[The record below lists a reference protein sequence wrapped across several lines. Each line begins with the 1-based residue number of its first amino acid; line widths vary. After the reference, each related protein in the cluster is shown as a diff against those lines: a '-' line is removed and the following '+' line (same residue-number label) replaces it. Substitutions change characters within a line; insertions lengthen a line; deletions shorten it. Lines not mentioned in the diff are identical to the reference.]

1 MGDYPLSFDMCPK
14 IHAHPSGLV
23 NGLCTLSG
31 LSACNPYRCSI
42 NCSNNDR
49 VDEGECMSNSVQRM
63 AKAGENIRKL
73 GFCMAAVFAGM
84 LVAFAAL
91 VVYVIWYA
99 VENVAS
105 VDSFGV
111 VTLLD
116 GGCIVIPSGLCLAL
130 VVGISL
136 VVLCGISRN
145 ISRGVSPFTRAH
157 VRLIRVLALALAVN
171 AAVSFVGAYGSV
183 NLTIGG
189 LELCIVPHSFVIEI
203 CQGATFDAGSFI
215 GAVVCLFISAIWS
228 YASLLQEQSDELV

>member
-1 MGDYPLSFDMCPK
+1 
-14 IHAHPSGLV
+14 
-23 NGLCTLSG
+23 
-31 LSACNPYRCSI
+31 
-42 NCSNNDR
+42 
-49 VDEGECMSNSVQRM
+49 MSNSVQRM

-99 VENVAS
+99 IANVAS

-111 VTLLD
+111 
-116 GGCIVIPSGLCLAL
+116 GCIVIPSGLCLAL

-145 ISRGVSPFTRAH
+145 ISRGASPFTRAH

-171 AAVSFVGAYGSV
+171 AAVSLVGAYGSV

-189 LELCIVPHSFVIEI
+189 LELYIVPHSFVIEI
-203 CQGATFDAGSFI
+203 CQGATFDTGSFI

>member
-1 MGDYPLSFDMCPK
+1 M
-14 IHAHPSGLV
+14 
-23 NGLCTLSG
+23 NGLCALAG
-31 LSACNPYRCSI
+31 LSACNQYRCSI

-99 VENVAS
+99 VANVAS

-145 ISRGVSPFTRAH
+145 ISRGVSPFTKTH
-157 VRLIRVLALALAVN
+157 VRLICLRLPLLLTPRFRLLVPTDRLILPLVGW
-171 AAVSFVGAYGSV
+171 SFTS
-183 NLTIGG
+183 
-189 LELCIVPHSFVIEI
+189 
-203 CQGATFDAGSFI
+203 
-215 GAVVCLFISAIWS
+215 CLIP
-228 YASLLQEQSDELV
+228 SLLIFAKALPLMRGRLSARLSVCVSR

>member
-1 MGDYPLSFDMCPK
+1 
-14 IHAHPSGLV
+14 
-23 NGLCTLSG
+23 
-31 LSACNPYRCSI
+31 
-42 NCSNNDR
+42 
-49 VDEGECMSNSVQRM
+49 MSNSVQRM

-99 VENVAS
+99 VANVAS

-111 VTLLD
+111 VTLLN

-145 ISRGVSPFTRAH
+145 ISRGVSPFTKTH
-157 VRLIRVLALALAVN
+157 VRLIRVLALALALALAVN

-189 LELCIVPHSFVIEI
+189 LELYIVPHSFVIEI
-203 CQGATFDAGSFI
+203 CQGVTFDTGSFI

>member
-1 MGDYPLSFDMCPK
+1 
-14 IHAHPSGLV
+14 
-23 NGLCTLSG
+23 
-31 LSACNPYRCSI
+31 
-42 NCSNNDR
+42 
-49 VDEGECMSNSVQRM
+49 MSNSVQRM

-73 GFCMAAVFAGM
+73 GFCMAAVFA
-84 LVAFAAL
+84 AL

-99 VENVAS
+99 VTNVAS

-111 VTLLD
+111 VTLLN

-145 ISRGVSPFTRAH
+145 ISRGVSPFTKTH
-157 VRLIRVLALALAVN
+157 VRLIRVLALAFAVN
-171 AAVSFVGAYGSV
+171 AAVSLVGAYGSV

-189 LELCIVPHSFVIEI
+189 LELYIVPHSFVIEI
-203 CQGATFDAGSFI
+203 CQGATFDTGSFI

>member
-1 MGDYPLSFDMCPK
+1 MNC
-14 IHAHPSGLV
+14 
-23 NGLCTLSG
+23 LCTLSG

-73 GFCMAAVFAGM
+73 GFCMAAVFAGT

-99 VENVAS
+99 VANVAS

-111 VTLLD
+111 VTLLN

-145 ISRGVSPFTRAH
+145 ISRGVSPLPRRMCGLSVFLRLPLLLTPRFRLLVPTDRSILPLVGWSFTSC
-157 VRLIRVLALALAVN
+157 LI
-171 AAVSFVGAYGSV
+171 
-183 NLTIGG
+183 
-189 LELCIVPHSFVIEI
+189 P
-203 CQGATFDAGSFI
+203 
-215 GAVVCLFISAIWS
+215 
-228 YASLLQEQSDELV
+228 SLLRFAKALPLMRGRLSARLSVCVSR

>member
-1 MGDYPLSFDMCPK
+1 
-14 IHAHPSGLV
+14 
-23 NGLCTLSG
+23 
-31 LSACNPYRCSI
+31 
-42 NCSNNDR
+42 
-49 VDEGECMSNSVQRM
+49 MSNSVQRM

-99 VENVAS
+99 VANGAS

-111 VTLLD
+111 VTLLN
-116 GGCIVIPSGLCLAL
+116 GLAL

-145 ISRGVSPFTRAH
+145 ISRGVSPFTKTH
-157 VRLIRVLALALAVN
+157 VRLIRVLALAFAAN
-171 AAVSFVGAYGSV
+171 AAVSLVGAYGSV

-189 LELCIVPHSFVIEI
+189 LELYIVPHSFVIEI
-203 CQGATFDAGSFI
+203 CQGIAFDAGSLI

>member
-1 MGDYPLSFDMCPK
+1 
-14 IHAHPSGLV
+14 
-23 NGLCTLSG
+23 
-31 LSACNPYRCSI
+31 
-42 NCSNNDR
+42 
-49 VDEGECMSNSVQRM
+49 MSNSVQRM

-73 GFCMAAVFAGM
+73 GFCMATVFAGM

-99 VENVAS
+99 VANVAS

-111 VTLLD
+111 VTLLN
-116 GGCIVIPSGLCLAL
+116 GGLAL

-145 ISRGVSPFTRAH
+145 ISRGVSPFTKTH
-157 VRLIRVLALALAVN
+157 VRLIRVLALAFAVN
-171 AAVSFVGAYGSV
+171 AAVSLVGAYGSV
-183 NLTIGG
+183 DLTIGG
-189 LELCIVPHSFVIEI
+189 LELYIVPHSFVIEI

>member
-1 MGDYPLSFDMCPK
+1 MCPK

-23 NGLCTLSG
+23 NGLCALAG
-31 LSACNPYRCSI
+31 LSACNQYRCSI

-99 VENVAS
+99 VANVAS

-111 VTLLD
+111 VTFLN

-145 ISRGVSPFTRAH
+145 ISRGVSPFFYAYCAGV
-157 VRLIRVLALALAVN
+157 VRHRNGPPLR
-171 AAVSFVGAYGSV
+171 
-183 NLTIGG
+183 TCR
-189 LELCIVPHSFVIEI
+189 LCEHA
-203 CQGATFDAGSFI
+203 CRN
-215 GAVVCLFISAIWS
+215 AVVVRYF
-228 YASLLQEQSDELV
+228 YR

>member
-1 MGDYPLSFDMCPK
+1 
-14 IHAHPSGLV
+14 
-23 NGLCTLSG
+23 
-31 LSACNPYRCSI
+31 
-42 NCSNNDR
+42 
-49 VDEGECMSNSVQRM
+49 MSNSVQRM

-91 VVYVIWYA
+91 VVYVIWYSVA
-99 VENVAS
+99 NVVS

-116 GGCIVIPSGLCLAL
+116 GGSIVIPSGLCLAL

-136 VVLCGISRN
+136 VVLCGISHN
-145 ISRGVSPFTRAH
+145 ISRGVSPFTKAH
-157 VRLIRVLALALAVN
+157 VRLIRVLALAFAVN
-171 AAVSFVGAYGSV
+171 AVVSFVGAYESV

-189 LELCIVPHSFVIEI
+189 LELYIVPHSFVIEI

>member
-1 MGDYPLSFDMCPK
+1 
-14 IHAHPSGLV
+14 
-23 NGLCTLSG
+23 
-31 LSACNPYRCSI
+31 
-42 NCSNNDR
+42 
-49 VDEGECMSNSVQRM
+49 MSNSVQRM

-99 VENVAS
+99 VANVAS

-116 GGCIVIPSGLCLAL
+116 GGCIAL
-130 VVGISL
+130 VMGISL

-145 ISRGVSPFTRAH
+145 ISRGVSPFTKTH
-157 VRLIRVLALALAVN
+157 VRLIRVLALAFAVN
-171 AAVSFVGAYGSV
+171 AAVSLVGAYGSV

-189 LELCIVPHSFVIEI
+189 LELHIVPHSFVIEI

>member
-1 MGDYPLSFDMCPK
+1 
-14 IHAHPSGLV
+14 
-23 NGLCTLSG
+23 
-31 LSACNPYRCSI
+31 
-42 NCSNNDR
+42 
-49 VDEGECMSNSVQRM
+49 MSNSVQRM

-91 VVYVIWYA
+91 IVYVIWYA
-99 VENVAS
+99 VANVAS

-111 VTLLD
+111 VTLLN
-116 GGCIVIPSGLCLAL
+116 GGRIVIPSGLCMAL

-145 ISRGVSPFTRAH
+145 ISRGVSPFTKTH
-157 VRLIRVLALALAVN
+157 MRLIRVLALAFAVN
-171 AAVSFVGAYGSV
+171 AAVSLVGAYESV

-189 LELCIVPHSFVIEI
+189 LELCVVPHSFVIVF
-203 CQGATFDAGSFI
+203 CQGVAFDVGSII
-215 GAVVCLFISAIWS
+215 GAAVCLFVSAIWS